1 MKVREVLENSQQ
13 LIGHQLTI
21 EGGLVIQFDRG
32 YICPDI
38 EELRNE
44 NESIFIRDYQRLA
57 SRFSYIV
64 SSFVGSNV
72 RYRYWASITGTLSQ
86 SSLEPFAID
95 LINITDMVLTDERE
109 KYVYKIDR
117 VQEDFDFD
125 QFMTSEVPRLTIEEI
140 KQIVKQ
146 LADKPFWN
154 NPVLPDDIKESSC
167 LGMDV
172 DRGFSGVDKGYDIFL
187 FKTSRKEASEEVIA
201 SFLVNVVSKDTRI
214 QIYRSQDREQLFYDE
229 VLLIAV
235 KCFKEALK
243 DYIIPKLVKKT
254 VQLRANRQDIF
265 YIFEVYI
272 PGEGDEDELI
282 VSRIKVEV
290 YTGSSTVEMF
300 LEKAPTKESE

>member
-1 MKVREVLENSQQ
+1 MKIREVLENSQQ
-13 LIGHQLTI
+13 LIGHRLTI

-32 YICPDI
+32 YICPDL

-146 LADKPFWN
+146 LADKPFWHHQIF
-154 NPVLPDDIKESSC
+154 PDDIKESSC

-172 DRGFSGVDKGYDIFL
+172 ERGFNGVVEGYDIFL
-187 FKTSRKEASEEVIA
+187 FKISREEASEQKIA
-201 SFLVNVVSKDTRI
+201 SFLVNVVSI
-214 QIYRSQDREQLFYDE
+214 
-229 VLLIAV
+229 VL
-235 KCFKEALK
+235 
-243 DYIIPKLVKKT
+243 YINSGIN
-254 VQLRANRQDIF
+254 LRDGKM
-265 YIFEVYI
+265 Y
-272 PGEGDEDELI
+272 
-282 VSRIKVEV
+282 
-290 YTGSSTVEMF
+290 
-300 LEKAPTKESE
+300 